1 MDSVY
6 DKVAVIIPYYKG
18 EEFIRDCV
26 SSVLG
31 DAPVRIIIV
40 DNDPSKET
48 LVIENNMVE
57 VLKTQPG
64 IGFGRAVNVGIELAI
79 SKGFEILV
87 LLNQDTVIRK
97 SSLKELIKHI
107 THTNLEVYVP
117 VLMSYDLRSIANDF
131 LNRTLES
138 NSTQILHEKSL
149 IEVQKASAACMSFH
163 INTFSEVGNFDPIF
177 YMYGEDD
184 DWLIRL
190 HKLGGKIFISSMAA
204 VGHFN
209 NLESSIQ
216 NKRQILRWQIRAQ
229 TILGLRDA
237 RKPFLFLIKQIYRA
251 VRYKNSPRSIIDIIK
266 LTSHISL
273 IKNND
278 KASINKRA
286 NYYLNKDTIS

>member
-107 THTNLEVYVP
+107 TYTNLEVYVP
-117 VLMSYDLRSIANDF
+117 VLMDYDMRLLAKDF
-131 LNRTLES
+131 MNRTME
-138 NSTQILHEKSL
+138 NKSTQLLLENPH
-149 IEVQKASAACMSFH
+149 IEVLKASAACMCFH
-163 INTFSEVGNFDPIF
+163 KNTFF
-177 YMYGEDD
+177 
-184 DWLIRL
+184 R
-190 HKLGGKIFISSMAA
+190 
-204 VGHFN
+204 
-209 NLESSIQ
+209 
-216 NKRQILRWQIRAQ
+216 R
-229 TILGLRDA
+229 
-237 RKPFLFLIKQIYRA
+237 
-251 VRYKNSPRSIIDIIK
+251 SPPP
-266 LTSHISL
+266 
-273 IKNND
+273 
-278 KASINKRA
+278 
-286 NYYLNKDTIS
+286 